1 MLWARGQLA
10 RSAKNSGIEARA
22 LEHAKE
28 LLAGAAQAFGWT
40 AEVEAAAGGRGRR
53 CRRREARIRPRP
65 VAGTLVAPDLTSSS

>member
-22 LEHAKE
+22 VEHGKE

-40 AEVEAAAGGRGRR
+40 AEVESVARG
-53 CRRREARIRPRP
+53 AQTP
-65 VAGTLVAPDLTSSS
+65 VPSP